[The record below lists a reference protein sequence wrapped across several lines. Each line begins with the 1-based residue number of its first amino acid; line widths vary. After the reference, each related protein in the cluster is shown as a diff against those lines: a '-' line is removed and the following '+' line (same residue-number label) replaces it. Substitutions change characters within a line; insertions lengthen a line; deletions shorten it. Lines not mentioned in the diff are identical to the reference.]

1 MKQIKKEKKAKGI
14 KGYLLY
20 SPVTQ
25 NHFFRVH
32 NKKDPTKFKD
42 YKITAE
48 DIEIKLLSNFN
59 ALIELN
65 TGEKI
70 LDYTSKVLGNR

>member
-1 MKQIKKEKKAKGI
+1 MKKSKKEKKTKGVR
-14 KGYLLY
+14 GYLLY
-20 SPVTQ
+20 DPIDQ
-25 NHFFRVH
+25 KHFFRVY

-59 ALIELN
+59 ALIEFD
-65 TGEKI
+65 TGAKI
-70 LDYTSKVLGNR
+70 LDYSSKVLGNR

>member
-1 MKQIKKEKKAKGI
+1 MRQRKKEKKAKGI

-25 NHFFRVH
+25 THFFRVH

-59 ALIELN
+59 ALIEFD
-65 TGEKI
+65 TGGKI
-70 LDYTSKVLGNR
+70 LDYTSEVLGNR

>member
-1 MKQIKKEKKAKGI
+1 MKQIKKEKKSKGI
-14 KGYLLY
+14 KGFLLY
-20 SPVTQ
+20 NPITKK
-25 NHFFRVH
+25 HFFRVY

-42 YKITAE
+42 YKLTAE

>member
-1 MKQIKKEKKAKGI
+1 MKKIKKETKAKGI

-20 SPVTQ
+20 SPVTK
-25 NHFFRVH
+25 NHFFRVY
-32 NKKDPTKFKD
+32 NKKDLTKFKD

-59 ALIELN
+59 ALIELD

-70 LDYTSKVLGNR
+70 LDYT

>member
-1 MKQIKKEKKAKGI
+1 MKKVKKEKRAKGI

-25 NHFFRVH
+25 THFFRVH
-32 NKKDPTKFKD
+32 SKKDPTKFKD

-48 DIEIKLLSNFN
+48 DIEIELLSNHN

-70 LDYTSKVLGNR
+70 LDYTSEVLGNR

>member
-1 MKQIKKEKKAKGI
+1 MRQRKKEEKAKGI

-25 NHFFRVH
+25 NHFFRVY

-48 DIEIKLLSNFN
+48 DIEIKLMSNFN
-59 ALIELN
+59 ALIELD

-70 LDYTSKVLGNR
+70 LDYTAKVLGN

>member
-1 MKQIKKEKKAKGI
+1 MKKSKKEKKAKGI

-20 SPVTQ
+20 SPITQ
-25 NHFFRVH
+25 KHFFRVY

-59 ALIELN
+59 ALIEFD

-70 LDYTSKVLGNR
+70 LDYTSKILGSR

>member
-1 MKQIKKEKKAKGI
+1 MRKRKKEKKAEGI

-20 SPVTQ
+20 SPATQ
-25 NHFFRVH
+25 NHFFRVY

-59 ALIELN
+59 ALIELD

-70 LDYTSKVLGNR
+70 LDYTAKVLGN